1 MRASE
6 TQPTL
11 FDFDPGARAAQAA
24 RAQEAR
30 KTMRAMID
38 RLAALAE
45 PPWATHIEAY
55 EESRVFHHAM
65 EHVPKPEA
73 QAWAAE
79 YRPLADELFG
89 RWIDANVPP
98 DT

>member
-1 MRASE
+1 
-6 TQPTL
+6 
-11 FDFDPGARAAQAA
+11 
-24 RAQEAR
+24 
-30 KTMRAMID
+30 
-38 RLAALAE
+38 
-45 PPWATHIEAY
+45 
-55 EESRVFHHAM
+55 
-65 EHVPKPEA
+65 VPKPEA